1 MTPSQQRFGRY
12 AVGVV
17 LYNIFVI
24 LWGAFVRATGSGAGC
39 GDHWPDCNGEVIP
52 WDAGTETLIEF
63 THRATS
69 GLALLSTVVLI
80 VWAFRAW
87 PTRHRVRRAAAAS
100 MFFMVMEAAVG
111 AALVLLELVA
121 HNDSVARAWVMGAH
135 LVNTFLL
142 MGALTLTAWW
152 GRGAPGRVASL
163 PMPVRAGLGIAVV
176 LTLAL
181 GASGGVT
188 ALGDTLFP
196 ADSLADGIAQD
207 FSPTAHFLIKLRVWH
222 PLLAVVTAGWLIVI
236 AGVTAGTRPAP
247 MVRRAAAAVVTVV
260 FVQVT
265 VGAVNLLLL
274 APVPLQLLHLLLADL
289 LWMAL
294 VVLCASAVGAS
305 PQDLAGE
312 PPLQPVPSPN

>member
-1 MTPSQQRFGRY
+1 
-12 AVGVV
+12 
-17 LYNIFVI
+17 
-24 LWGAFVRATGSGAGC
+24 
-39 GDHWPDCNGEVIP
+39 
-52 WDAGTETLIEF
+52 
-63 THRATS
+63 
-69 GLALLSTVVLI
+69 
-80 VWAFRAW
+80 
-87 PTRHRVRRAAAAS
+87 
-100 MFFMVMEAAVG
+100 
-111 AALVLLELVA
+111 
-121 HNDSVARAWVMGAH
+121 
-135 LVNTFLL
+135 
-142 MGALTLTAWW
+142 
-152 GRGAPGRVASL
+152 
-163 PMPVRAGLGIAVV
+163 MPVRAGLGIAVV